1 MWRICLFAGQH
12 LHPDCGKSISLGL
25 RYCADSG
32 ILSIDQHLHDGPL
45 FRCLRFGQL
54 IRCNWSSENN
64 AAFGYCFRFRKS
76 FFKFYLTWGLTKRKS
91 LLQSHLLGGRQS
103 GLGLCQQCHCVH
115 GSTFSRWSFCPWRTR
130 GGLRLLDGVCRAQI
144 TRLGR
149 LSLLVRF
156 FYWLCFL
163 IADWLLCSRLAW
175 HADLDSCYVCSLFH
189 PLLSLS
195 GFAPM
200 ALCKGLFDIIC

>member
-64 AAFGYCFRFRKS
+64 AAFSYCFPSIFFKASLFDLRINKTEIVTSKS
-76 FFKFYLTWGLTKRKS
+76 FARRASIWAWS
-91 LLQSHLLGGRQS
+91 L
-103 GLGLCQQCHCVH
+103 
-115 GSTFSRWSFCPWRTR
+115 STMPLRTR
-130 GGLRLLDGVCRAQI
+130 LYGSSLELLLMAA
-144 TRLGR
+144 
-149 LSLLVRF
+149 SWLVTST
-156 FYWLCFL
+156 W
-163 IADWLLCSRLAW
+163 W
-175 HADLDSCYVCSLFH
+175 
-189 PLLSLS
+189 SLS
-195 GFAPM
+195 GPNH
-200 ALCKGLFDIIC
+200 ALGPAVITCPLSQLVLLPYRWLVTMLETGMTCRFGLPSHVSPFSSSSSFVQYLTDGYMQRFIK